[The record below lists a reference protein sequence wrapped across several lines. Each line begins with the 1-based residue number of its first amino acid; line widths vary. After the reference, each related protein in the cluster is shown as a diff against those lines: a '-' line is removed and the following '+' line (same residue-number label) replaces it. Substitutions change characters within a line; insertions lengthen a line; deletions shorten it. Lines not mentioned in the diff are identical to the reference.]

1 MGWLSLKEMRRQI
14 HCLLHPRRKM
24 AFIFS
29 IPKSAKV
36 LDVGCGNSSPVIT
49 MTARPDLRYTG
60 LDVCDYEQEAPAND
74 YSEEYVVVSSEN
86 FAAEIMKRQN
96 RYDAVIC
103 CHNLEHCTE
112 QEQVLIAMLRALR
125 KNGTIFLAF
134 PCADS
139 VRFPSREGT
148 LNFFDDK
155 THTKPPDF
163 PWILNTLSEEGFKI
177 TFAQR
182 RYRPWRHFMIGLL
195 LEPISRMK
203 KKVIKGTWSL
213 YGFESIIW
221 AKKTSHSEG
230 S

>member
-1 MGWLSLKEMRRQI
+1 MSWPSLKQLKHHV

-49 MTARPDLRYTG
+49 KTARPDLRYTG
-60 LDVCDYEQEAPAND
+60 LDVCDYEQDLPASD
-74 YSEEYVVVSSEN
+74 YSEEYIVVSPEN
-86 FAAEIMKRQN
+86 FASEIMKRPN
-96 RYDAVIC
+96 SYDAVIC

-112 QEQVLIAMLRALR
+112 QEQVLIAMLRSLR
-125 KNGTIFLAF
+125 KNGAIFLAF

-139 VRFPSREGT
+139 IRFPSREGT

-163 PWILNTLSEEGFKI
+163 YWIVNTLREEGFKI

-182 RYRPWRHFMIGLL
+182 RYRPYRHFMVGLL
-195 LEPISRMK
+195 LEPISRMR
-203 KKVIKGTWSL
+203 KKVIRGTWSF

-221 AKKTSHSEG
+221 AKKT
-230 S
+230 

>member
-1 MGWLSLKEMRRQI
+1 MSSPSLKQLRHHV

-29 IPKSAKV
+29 IPTSAKV
-36 LDVGCGNSSPVIT
+36 LDVGCGNSSPAIT

-60 LDVCDYEQEAPAND
+60 LDVCDYEQDVPASD
-74 YSEEYVVVSSEN
+74 YSEEYVVVSPEN
-86 FAAEIMKRQN
+86 FAAEIAKRPN
-96 RYDAVIC
+96 SYDAVIC
-103 CHNLEHCTE
+103 CHNLEHCVE
-112 QEQVLIAMLRALR
+112 QEQALVAMLRALR

-139 VRFPSREGT
+139 IRFPSREGT

-163 PWILNTLSEEGFKI
+163 SGILNTLREEGFKV

-203 KKVIKGTWSL
+203 KKVIRGTWSF

-221 AKKTSHSEG
+221 AKKT
-230 S
+230 

>member
-1 MGWLSLKEMRRQI
+1 MSSPLLKQLRHHV

-49 MTARPDLRYTG
+49 KTARPDLRYTG
-60 LDVCDYEQEAPAND
+60 LDVCDYEQDFPASD
-74 YSEEYVVVSSEN
+74 YSEEYAVVSPEN
-86 FAAEIMKRQN
+86 FAAEIMRRPN
-96 RYDAVIC
+96 SYDAVIC

-112 QEQVLIAMLRALR
+112 QDQVLIAMLRALR
-125 KNGTIFLAF
+125 RNGTIFLAF

-139 VRFPSREGT
+139 LRFPSREGT

-155 THTKPPDF
+155 THTKPPDYS
-163 PWILNTLSEEGFKI
+163 WILGSLREEGFKI
-177 TFAQR
+177 TFARR
-182 RYRPWRHFMIGLL
+182 RYRPWRLFMTGLL
-195 LEPISRMK
+195 LEPISHMK
-203 KKVIKGTWSL
+203 KKVIRGTWSL

-221 AKKTSHSEG
+221 AKKIQDS
-230 S
+230 

>member
-1 MGWLSLKEMRRQI
+1 MSSPSLKRLRRHV

-36 LDVGCGNSSPVIT
+36 LDVGCGNSSPAIT
-49 MTARPDLRYTG
+49 KTARPDLRYTG
-60 LDVCDYEQEAPAND
+60 LDVCDYEQASPASD
-74 YSEEYVVVSSEN
+74 YSEEYLVVSPEN
-86 FAAEIMKRQN
+86 FAAEIAKRPN

-112 QEQVLIAMLRALR
+112 QDQVLVAMLRSLR

-139 VRFPSREGT
+139 IRFPSREGT

-155 THTKPPDF
+155 THTTPPDF
-163 PWILNTLSEEGFKI
+163 SKIIGTLRDEAFKV
-177 TFAQR
+177 TFARR
-182 RYRPWRHFMIGLL
+182 RYRPWRLFMIGLV
-195 LEPISRMK
+195 LEPISRRK
-203 KKVIKGTWSL
+203 KKVIRGTWSL

-221 AKKTSHSEG
+221 AKKIRDS
-230 S
+230 

>member
-1 MGWLSLKEMRRQI
+1 MSSQPLKQLRQHV

-29 IPKSAKV
+29 IPASAKV
-36 LDVGCGNSSPVIT
+36 LDVGCGNSSPAIT

-60 LDVCDYEQEAPAND
+60 LDVCDYEQDFPASD
-74 YSEEYVVVSSEN
+74 YSEEYVVVSPEN
-86 FAAEIMKRQN
+86 FAAEIAKRPN
-96 RYDAVIC
+96 SYDAVIC
-103 CHNLEHCTE
+103 CHNLEHCVE
-112 QEQVLIAMLRALR
+112 QEQALVAMLRALR

-139 VRFPSREGT
+139 IRFPSREGT

-163 PWILNTLSEEGFKI
+163 SGILNTLREEGFKV
-177 TFAQR
+177 TFARR

-203 KKVIKGTWSL
+203 KKVIRGTWSF

-221 AKKTSHSEG
+221 AKKT
-230 S
+230 

>member
-1 MGWLSLKEMRRQI
+1 MSSSLLKKMRSHV

-36 LDVGCGNSSPVIT
+36 LDVGCGNSSPAIT
-49 MTARPDLRYTG
+49 KTARPDLRYTG
-60 LDVCDYEQEAPAND
+60 LDVCDYEQEAPASD
-74 YSEEYVVVSSEN
+74 FSEEYLVVSPET
-86 FAAEIMKRQN
+86 FATEIAKRPDT
-96 RYDAVIC
+96 YDAVIC
-103 CHNLEHCTE
+103 CHNLEHCIH
-112 QEQVLIAMLRALR
+112 QEEVFLAMLRALKR
-125 KNGTIFLAF
+125 NGAIFLAF

-139 VRFPSREGT
+139 IRFPNREGT

-163 PWILNTLSEEGFKI
+163 AWILETLREEGFKI
-177 TFAQR
+177 SFARR
-182 RYRPWRHFMIGLL
+182 RYRPWRLFLIGLV

-203 KKVIKGTWSL
+203 KKVIRGTWSF

-221 AKKTSHSEG
+221 ARKT
-230 S
+230 

>member
-1 MGWLSLKEMRRQI
+1 MSWPSPKQFRHHV

-60 LDVCDYEQEAPAND
+60 LDVSDYEQEAPASD
-74 YSEEYVVVSSEN
+74 YSEEYVVVSPEN
-86 FAAEIMKRQN
+86 FAAEIIKRPN
-96 RYDAVIC
+96 SYDAVIC

-112 QEQVLIAMLRALR
+112 QERVLLAMLRALR
-125 KNGTIFLAF
+125 ENGTIFLAF

-139 VRFPSREGT
+139 LRFPSREGT

-155 THTKPPDF
+155 THTRPPDF
-163 PWILNTLSEEGFKI
+163 SIILDTLRDEGFKV
-177 TFAQR
+177 TFARR
-182 RYRPWRHFMIGLL
+182 RYRPWRLCMIGLL

-203 KKVIKGTWSL
+203 KKVIKGTWSF

-221 AKKTSHSEG
+221 AKKMQNS
-230 S
+230 

>member
-1 MGWLSLKEMRRQI
+1 MSSPSLKQLRRHV

-49 MTARPDLRYTG
+49 TTARPDLRYTG
-60 LDVCDYEQEAPAND
+60 LDVCDYEQASPASD
-74 YSEEYVVVSSEN
+74 YSEEYLVVSPEN
-86 FAAEIMKRQN
+86 FAAEIAKRPN
-96 RYDAVIC
+96 SYDAVIC
-103 CHNLEHCTE
+103 CHNLEHCT
-112 QEQVLIAMLRALR
+112 QQDQVLVAMLRSLR

-139 VRFPSREGT
+139 IRFPSREGT

-155 THTKPPDF
+155 THTTPPDF
-163 PWILNTLSEEGFKI
+163 SKIIGTLRDEGFKV
-177 TFAQR
+177 TFARR
-182 RYRPWRHFMIGLL
+182 RYRPWRLFMIGLV

-203 KKVIKGTWSL
+203 KKVIRGTWSL

-221 AKKTSHSEG
+221 AKKIRDS
-230 S
+230 

>member
-1 MGWLSLKEMRRQI
+1 MSWPSLKPLRRHV

-49 MTARPDLRYTG
+49 TTARPDLRYTG
-60 LDVCDYEQEAPAND
+60 LDVCDYEQASPASD
-74 YSEEYVVVSSEN
+74 YSEEYLVVSPEN
-86 FAAEIMKRQN
+86 FAAEIAKRPN
-96 RYDAVIC
+96 SYDAVIC

-112 QEQVLIAMLRALR
+112 QDQVLVAMLRALR

-139 VRFPSREGT
+139 IRFPSREGT

-155 THTKPPDF
+155 THTTPPDYSR
-163 PWILNTLSEEGFKI
+163 ILNTLSEEGFKI
-177 TFAQR
+177 TFARR
-182 RYRPWRHFMIGLL
+182 RYRPWRLFMIGLV

-203 KKVIKGTWSL
+203 KKVIRGTWSL

-221 AKKTSHSEG
+221 AKKIRDS
-230 S
+230 